1 MDNDVALLMLD
12 NPITFNELKEPICLP
27 MQPGLSQWH
36 KCWVAGWGQVK
47 SGLNQPMET
56 ELLKAPMTIMN
67 WDKCFKE
74 FPKLTKNML
83 CAGYENESYDSCQG
97 DSGGPL
103 ACTQESGKKWYHV
116 GIISWGRSCGLKNTP
131 GIYTLLENYHSWIKK
146 SNLRRSGAP
155 EGMTSRDRCL
165 QTTGGAEVP
174 GPLHPSQAHT
184 IQDDRLLTMTF
195 NEREMLENENTISRI
210 YNPGGTVRVTHIK
223 PCKGWHAMKY
233 CQQTEI
239 VCSEEESHHNL
250 MPPPHTCW
258 WAETQGHR
266 KGLGAKHFGITEQDA
281 RVSELLKSGR
291 MERRG
296 RVKMRQAK
304 RLGSDRWLNAELQE
318 RLACSPSP
326 PASQTDPVSYRHQPN
341 HQIQRVTI
349 IDNLCNNFHAFK
361 SVDNRSSRLLTTQV
375 TSKIIYY
382 VFGVPMIYGGGTNVR
397 AGPPVSPRLYSF

>member
-1 MDNDVALLMLD
+1 MDNDIALLMLD

-146 SNLRRSGAP
+146 VTELEGRPFRAEQMMSASLPGCPGVGVAGPGTLPPPLASPAVSADGAHELDGWPPLEHCNPDKKARYPSPFLDLASYPGLAGLADSVNPSSSGGQGSLMTGLRG
-155 EGMTSRDRCL
+155 
-165 QTTGGAEVP
+165 
-174 GPLHPSQAHT
+174 
-184 IQDDRLLTMTF
+184 RL
-195 NEREMLENENTISRI
+195 S
-210 YNPGGTVRVTHIK
+210 
-223 PCKGWHAMKY
+223 PCPNSDS
-233 CQQTEI
+233 
-239 VCSEEESHHNL
+239 VSPR
-250 MPPPHTCW
+250 PPPHTCW

-266 KGLGAKHFGITEQDA
+266 KGLGAKHFGITEQA
-281 RVSELLKSGR
+281 AGVSELLKSGR

-304 RLGSDRWLNAELQE
+304 SLGSDRWLNAELQE

-326 PASQTDPVSYRHQPN
+326 PASQ
-341 HQIQRVTI
+341 
-349 IDNLCNNFHAFK
+349 
-361 SVDNRSSRLLTTQV
+361 
-375 TSKIIYY
+375 
-382 VFGVPMIYGGGTNVR
+382 
-397 AGPPVSPRLYSF
+397 